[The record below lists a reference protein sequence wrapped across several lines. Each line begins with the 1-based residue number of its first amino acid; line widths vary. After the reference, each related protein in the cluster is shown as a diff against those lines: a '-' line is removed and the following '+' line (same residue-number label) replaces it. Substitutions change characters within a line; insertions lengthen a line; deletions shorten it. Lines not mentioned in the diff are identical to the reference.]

1 MCRQEQPVSPHFL
14 IGPEGNVIQ
23 LVEIQDTA
31 RMEGQKEGEISILF
45 SLEEDFSQAQLTAAA
60 SLFRMIREEVF
71 RRYRLDLEL
80 DEKHIHWMDRVPAGF
95 SFDRN
100 RRTPLSQNEKVS
112 ERGFVC
118 PRSPFACRE
127 TVQKKESS
135 FDLAGEEKEKQEK
148 TCPKASRSRA
158 ELEPLFSYRE
168 GLRQLKKL
176 RRLGYRTARML
187 PFHGKYRIVFRAH
200 SQLSLSQQTADALQQ
215 DGFPVLITFSRF

>member
-1 MCRQEQPVSPHFL
+1 MTIQREPTVHFQKGRSSPPSCLCCYTLPFSVERILDMCRQEQPVSPHFL

-100 RRTPLSQNEKVS
+100 RRTPLSQNEK
-112 ERGFVC
+112 G
-118 PRSPFACRE
+118 
-127 TVQKKESS
+127 
-135 FDLAGEEKEKQEK
+135 
-148 TCPKASRSRA
+148 
-158 ELEPLFSYRE
+158 
-168 GLRQLKKL
+168 
-176 RRLGYRTARML
+176 
-187 PFHGKYRIVFRAH
+187 FRAGICM
-200 SQLSLSQQTADALQQ
+200 SAKSPLPAEKLSKRKNLLSILP
-215 DGFPVLITFSRF
+215 GRKKKNRKKPVPRRPVPGRSWNRCFPTGRDCGS